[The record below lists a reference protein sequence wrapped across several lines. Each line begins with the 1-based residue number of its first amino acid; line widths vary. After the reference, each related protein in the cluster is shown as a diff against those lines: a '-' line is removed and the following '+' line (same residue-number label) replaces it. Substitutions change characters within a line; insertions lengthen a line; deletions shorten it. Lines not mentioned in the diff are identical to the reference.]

1 MAWLDFLKN
10 GNELSELLIEG
21 ANPYGSSLLKQADVD
36 QMRDHIQPQERVL
49 AYVLGRV
56 VQAGRGLWLLTD
68 QQLLVSEHDSGSL
81 VHHFALSDITEAE
94 CLKGKYGYTLRV
106 TAAGQL
112 RSLYGASAHMAAV
125 FYRALGQKVR
135 CAPVFKPTALNADDV
150 AEVVHHFCDAALR
163 LQPVAMVNADARA
176 LITQLAQD
184 AASQGWLMASEATQV
199 RQPEAAH

>member
-21 ANPYGSSLLKQADVD
+21 ANPYGSHLLKQTDVD
-36 QMRDHIQPQERVL
+36 QLRNHIQPTERVL

-56 VQAGRGLWLLTD
+56 VLAGRGLWLLTD
-68 QQLLVSEHDSGSL
+68 QNLLISENDTGNL
-81 VHHFALSDITEAE
+81 VHHFALKDITEAE
-94 CLKGKYGYTLRV
+94 CVKGKYGYTLRV

-112 RSLYGASAHMAAV
+112 RSVYGASAHMAAV

-135 CAPVFKPTALNADDV
+135 CSAVAKPTVLTADDV

-163 LQPVAMVNADARA
+163 LQPVALVNADARE
-176 LITQLAQD
+176 LIARLAQD
-184 AASQGWLMASEATQV
+184 AAAQGWLNAGEAQQV
-199 RQPEAAH
+199 RQAEAVH